1 MAAKNPPSSSP
12 ELDLV
17 RALAKILSDTHLAE
31 IELEQKGTRVR
42 VSRGMT
48 AIAGTVPQA
57 LPSLAPVA
65 APIAPDIVADDPRA
79 NPNAIKSPMVG
90 TVFLSAA
97 PGAAPFIAVGSEV
110 KVGQTLLIVEAMKT
124 MNQIPSPRAGKVTQ
138 ILVENAQPV
147 EYGEPLVVIE

>member
-1 MAAKNPPSSSP
+1 MAAKKPPSSSP

-48 AIAGTVPQA
+48 TVAATVPHPQP
-57 LPSLAPVA
+57 LPSPPPLPV
-65 APIAPDIVADDPRA
+65 PDVVADDPRS
-79 NPNAIKSPMVG
+79 NPNAVKSPMVG
-90 TVFLSAA
+90 TVFLAAA
-97 PGAAPFIAVGSEV
+97 PGAAPFIAVGSDV